1 MMKYFYIS
9 VFSLLVS
16 CKNTNMQ
23 TNDNKSSNNNL
34 NSVSNK
40 LNELGVSLDYQ
51 FAVGNADKILKAT
64 KKQDYDYLSK
74 IETEGN
80 LVDFSLHI
88 GLKDIDMLLHC
99 TSIIENKKEIG
110 FQDNFNFT
118 KVYVDEPEYGAI
130 QLTPEFIAFFSTIDE
145 SDVEQISKNWFT
157 EMSKTYPSEEIK
169 VTEDAKEAIR
179 KLIHISK
186 QAKLYNYDMVFLW
199 TSS

>member
-1 MMKYFYIS
+1 
-9 VFSLLVS
+9 
-16 CKNTNMQ
+16 MQ
-23 TNDNKSSNNNL
+23 TNNNKSSNNNL

-51 FAVGNADKILKAT
+51 FAVGNADKILKGT
-64 KKQDYDYLSK
+64 KKQDYDYLNK

-80 LVDFSLHI
+80 LADFSLHI

-99 TSIIENKKEIG
+99 ASIIENKKDIG
-110 FQDNFNFT
+110 FQNNFNFT

-130 QLTPEFIAFFSTIDE
+130 QLTPKFIAFFSTIDE

-179 KLIHISK
+179 K
-186 QAKLYNYDMVFLW
+186 
-199 TSS
+199 